1 MKKIRTILV
10 VDDEN
15 NTCFGLKALLSREGY
30 NVDCVGNGHEGIQY
44 LRKNSAQLV
53 ISDIRMPIM
62 DGLSFLKQIKKDFPH
77 VSVIL
82 MTAFGGLDSYI
93 DAMNKGAYEYL
104 IKPLKIH
111 ELQKVIKRIEE
122 EMVSTFP
129 GGNDLVEGV
138 KR

>member
-30 NVDCVGNGHEGIQY
+30 HVECVANGHEGLQF
-44 LRKNSAQLV
+44 LRENSAQLV

-62 DGLSFLKQIKKDFPH
+62 DGLSFLKQIKENYPNI
-77 VSVIL
+77 SVIL
-82 MTAFGGLDSYI
+82 MTAFGCLDSYI
-93 DAMNKGAYEYL
+93 DAMNKGAFEYL

-111 ELQKVIKRIEE
+111 ELKNVIKKLEGE
-122 EMVSTFP
+122 VVLPSSDGDNFF
-129 GGNDLVEGV
+129 EGV
-138 KR
+138 ER